1 MVEPAK
7 HQKIMFEH
15 STKIRVRYGET
26 DQMGYMY
33 YGNYAEFYEV
43 GRVEMLRSLG
53 LTYSGMEE
61 SGIMMP
67 VLELKCKYLKPALYD
82 EEITVKVIMDK
93 MPGIRIHFRYELF
106 NEKDELINTGETL
119 LVFINMKTNR
129 PCLPPQDFLD
139 ELKPFFE

>member
-1 MVEPAK
+1 
-7 HQKIMFEH
+7 MFEY

-43 GRVEMLRSLG
+43 ARVEMLRSLG
-53 LTYSGMEE
+53 LTYSGMEA

-67 VLELKCKYLKPALYD
+67 VLEMKSKYLKPALYD

-93 MPGIRIHFRYELF
+93 MPGVKIHFRYELY
-106 NEKDELINTGETL
+106 NEKEELIHQAETL
-119 LVFINMKTNR
+119 LVFVNMTTNR
-129 PCLPPQDFLD
+129 PCLPSSKFLD
-139 ELKPFFE
+139 KLKPFFE

>member
-1 MVEPAK
+1 
-7 HQKIMFEH
+7 MFQH
-15 STKIRVRYGET
+15 ATKIRVRYGET

-33 YGNYAEFYEV
+33 YGNYAEYYEV

-61 SGIMMP
+61 SGIKMP
-67 VLELKCKYLKPALYD
+67 VLELNCKYLKPALYD
-82 EEITVKVIMDK
+82 EEITVNVIMDK
-93 MPGIRIHFRYELF
+93 MPGVRIFFRYELF
-106 NEKDELINTGETL
+106 NEKGELINTGETL

-129 PCLPPQDFLD
+129 PCKPPQDFIH

>member
-1 MVEPAK
+1 
-7 HQKIMFEH
+7 MFEY

-53 LTYSGMEE
+53 LTYSGMEA

-67 VLELKCKYLKPALYD
+67 VLEMKSKYLKPALYD

-93 MPGIRIHFRYELF
+93 MPGVKIHFRYELF
-106 NEKDELINTGETL
+106 NEKEELIHQAETL
-119 LVFINMKTNR
+119 LVFVNMKTSR
-129 PCLPPQDFLD
+129 PCLPSSEFL
-139 ELKPFFE
+139 EKIKPFFK

>member
-1 MVEPAK
+1 
-7 HQKIMFEH
+7 MFEH
-15 STKIRVRYGET
+15 ATKIRVRYGET

-61 SGIMMP
+61 SGIKMP

-82 EEITVKVIMDK
+82 EEITVNVIMEK

-106 NEKDELINTGETL
+106 NEKEELINLGETL
-119 LVFINMKTNR
+119 LVFISMQTNR
-129 PCLPPQDFLD
+129 PCLPSQDFL
-139 ELKPFFE
+139 EKLKPFFE

>member
-1 MVEPAK
+1 
-7 HQKIMFEH
+7 MFEH
-15 STKIRVRYGET
+15 SIKLRVRYGET

-61 SGIMMP
+61 AGIKMP
-67 VLELKCKYLKPALYD
+67 VLEMHCKYLRPALYD

-93 MPGIRIHFRYELF
+93 MPGIRIHFRYELY
-106 NEKDELINTGETL
+106 NERDELINAGETL

-129 PCLPPQDFLD
+129 PCLPAQEFLD
-139 ELKPFFE
+139 KLKPFFE